1 MRIVV
6 SGVKGAGKSTTIKFM
21 LEKKPDI
28 KVITVGDYFE
38 KAFKKF
44 GLKRDEGDRVI
55 TKEIHKKIQKETF
68 DMIAKELKKH
78 KNTIVDTNLFFTKTE
93 GFFPGLPKD
102 ALKNIEPDA
111 IVLME
116 YKPEFILSRREKDI
130 KAIGRERSASLTIEG
145 IELEQEVQRNY
156 ALACSELTGCTVM
169 ILRRYESEKY
179 DFEHAK
185 NNAEEILKIF
195 EK

>member
-1 MRIVV
+1 MKVVV
-6 SGVKGAGKSTTIKFM
+6 SGVKGAGKSTTIKFV

-38 KAFKKF
+38 KAFKKLD
-44 GLKRDEGDRVI
+44 LKRDEGDKAI
-55 TKEIHKKIQKETF
+55 TKKMHKRIQKETF

-78 KNTIVDTNLFFTKTE
+78 KNVIIDTNLFFTKTE
-93 GFFPGLPKD
+93 GVFPGLPENV
-102 ALKNIEPDA
+102 LKKIEPDA

-116 YKPEFILSRREKDI
+116 YKSEFILARRERDI
-130 KAIGRERSASLTIEG
+130 KAIGRERSASLTLGG

-156 ALACSELTGCTVM
+156 ALTCSELTGCVVM
-169 ILRRYESEKY
+169 IVRRYEPEKY
-179 DFEHAK
+179 EFEHGK
-185 NNAEEILKIF
+185 KNAEEILKIF